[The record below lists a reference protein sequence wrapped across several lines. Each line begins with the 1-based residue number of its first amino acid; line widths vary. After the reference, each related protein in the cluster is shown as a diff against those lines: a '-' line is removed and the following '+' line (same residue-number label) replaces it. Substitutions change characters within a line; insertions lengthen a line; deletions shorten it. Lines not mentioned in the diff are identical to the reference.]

1 MEMILQAPAETT
13 NYMIAG
19 FAVIFGIMLLYVI
32 SIYVRYKNN
41 KDDYLLL
48 SEVMRDEFPE

>member
-48 SEVMRDEFPE
+48 SEVMRDDFPE